1 MKKMIK
7 REGLKKEKRKLREKE
22 LRKKRKMVNI
32 SKPIFAE
39 VRLA

>member
-7 REGLKKEKRKLREKE
+7 REGLKKEKRKIREKE
-22 LRKKRKMVNI
+22 QRITRKKVIIR
-32 SKPIFAE
+32 KPIFAE